1 MHMITIKHYF
11 KLNIALALTTGL
23 GHAVRYLAISR
34 KKVLHTCPGNDI
46 PHIRSCEIVVTRID
60 NTEPQLSQDI
70 NGLAVCIFKHH
81 LSHSPRARVSILS
94 TPLIFNMYFYTAIAL
109 AALPFLVG
117 AVPAQNSQRDTLS
130 ISLSK
135 RSRVHKAGGVINAER
150 LEANIHQTMSFV

>member
-1 MHMITIKHYF
+1 MH
-11 KLNIALALTTGL
+11 L
-23 GHAVRYLAISR
+23 
-34 KKVLHTCPGNDI
+34 
-46 PHIRSCEIVVTRID
+46 CEVVVTRVD